1 MSKFKAIVVGAGG
14 ISNAWFPPLIKEK
27 VEIAG
32 VVDIRPEAAK
42 SQCAKYGIDCETG
55 AGLVAM
61 IKAKK
66 PDFVVDLTIPSA
78 HCKVSCDA
86 MRAGCHVIGEKPLA
100 DTVAEARR
108 MIKVSDE
115 TGLMCMVSQSRRY
128 EPRHV
133 ALRNAI
139 AKGRIGD
146 VTTLDCDFFMACH
159 FGGFR
164 EEMASPLILDMAIHH
179 FDLAR
184 MFTGAD
190 PVAVYAQEF
199 NPKGSWYKGDVSAN
213 CIFEMSNGSVF
224 CYRGSWCA
232 EGMHTSWHGDW
243 RIIGTKGTVIY
254 ERDQPLRGELAAANP
269 PGGKKGLMLTH
280 KPFEIPDVKMAVKC
294 QHGALREFLR
304 ALKGGPAPQGLVQ
317 DNIHSLE
324 MVCGAI
330 ESSRRRRRIEI
341 PR

>member
-14 ISNAWFPPLIKEK
+14 ISNAWFPPLLKEK
-27 VEIAG
+27 IEVAG

-42 SQCAKYGIDCETG
+42 AQCEKYGIDCETG
-55 AGLVAM
+55 TELVPM

-66 PDFVVDLTIPSA
+66 PDFIVDLTIPSA

-86 MRAGCHVIGEKPLA
+86 MMAGCHVIGEKPLA
-100 DTVAEARR
+100 DTIAEARK

-133 ALRNAI
+133 ALRNAL
-139 AKGRIGD
+139 AKGRLGD
-146 VTTLDCDFFMACH
+146 ITTLNCDFFIGCH

-164 EEMASPLILDMAIHH
+164 DEMSSPLILDMSIHH

-184 MFTGAD
+184 MFIGAD

-199 NPKGSWYKGDVSAN
+199 NPKGSWYKGDVAAN
-213 CIFEMSNGSVF
+213 CIFEMSDGSTF
-224 CYRGSWCA
+224 CYRGSWCS

-243 RIIGTKGTVIY
+243 RIIGTKGTIIY
-254 ERDQPLRGELAAANP
+254 ERDQTPKGEITV
-269 PGGKKGLMLTH
+269 GKTGFIRER
-280 KPFEIPDVKMAVKC
+280 KPFEIADAKMPVKF
-294 QHGALREFLR
+294 QHGALREFIR

-324 MVCGAI
+324 MVCAAI
-330 ESSRRRRRIEI
+330 ESSRKHRRIEI
-341 PR
+341 KK

>member
-1 MSKFKAIVVGAGG
+1 MSRHKAVVVGAGG
-14 ISNAWFPPLIKEK
+14 ISNAWFPPLQKEK

-32 VVDIRPEAAK
+32 VVDIRDEAAK

-55 AGLVAM
+55 TDLAAM
-61 IKAKK
+61 LKAKR
-66 PDFVVDLTIPSA
+66 PDFIVDLTIPSA

-100 DTVAEARR
+100 DTVAEARK
-108 MIKVSDE
+108 MIKVSEE

-139 AKGRIGD
+139 ARGRLGD
-146 VTTLDCDFFMACH
+146 ITTLNCDFFMACH

-164 EEMASPLILDMAIHH
+164 EEMASPLILDMAIHQ

-184 MFTGAD
+184 MFIGAD
-190 PVAVYAQEF
+190 PVAVYAHEF
-199 NPKGSWYKGDVSAN
+199 NPKGSWYKGDVSAD
-213 CIFEMSNGSVF
+213 CIFEMSDGSVF

-232 EGMHTSWHGDW
+232 EGMRTSWHGDW
-243 RIIGTKGTVIY
+243 RVIGTKGTVIY
-254 ERDQPLRGELAAANP
+254 EHDQPLKGELATDA
-269 PGGKKGLMLTH
+269 GSKGLMRGQ
-280 KPFEIPDVKMAVKC
+280 KPFEIPDAKMAVKC

-304 ALKGGPAPQGLVQ
+304 ALDGGPAPQGLVQ

-330 ESSRRRRRIEI
+330 ESSRKRRRVEI
-341 PR
+341 RR